1 MTAKLLNEKQEDY
14 LYQMLPQSNNRYLA
28 AVLNSI
34 FGLHLTAKQINSYK
48 KSHKPKKPIIPV
60 FRITKK
66 IRGWRRVC

>member
-14 LYQMLPQSNNRYLA
+14 LISLLPCSNNKALA
-28 AVLNSI
+28 NILNRR

-48 KSHKPKKPIIPV
+48 KSHKPKKSIIPV